1 MPNLS
6 FDFGMPVP
14 ILLPNALSAQNQSAS
29 TIAVILGGTA
39 IPLSTINYN
48 SGFTPNTGDTQFT
61 VVNAG
66 IYEISYQINVTAA
79 ALLSATVYHNG
90 VAVPGLEQIAAISL
104 SNYSCKT
111 IMPLIAGDT
120 LELMIYGLI
129 GTAVLTSGVG
139 ASLTIKQIA

>member
-6 FDFGMPVP
+6 FDFGIPVP
-14 ILLPNALSAQNQSAS
+14 AMLPNGLSAQNQSAS

-48 SGFTPNTGDTQFT
+48 SGFTVNGANTTFT
-61 VVNAG
+61 VQAAG

-90 VAVPGLEQIAAISL
+90 TAVPGLEQIAAISL
-104 SNYSCKT
+104 SNYACKT
-111 IMPLIAGDT
+111 IMSLIAGDT
-120 LELMIYGLI
+120 LELVLYGLI

-139 ASLTIKQIA
+139 ASLTITQVA